1 MRLVEKIITR
11 TTAGVL
17 SKGLYEINGKLYY
30 VKGATEGNREPFS
43 EVIGSRIFNAFS
55 GLPTV
60 LYNIGSK
67 EYFKDIK
74 SDFEYVSLCEKVPFT
89 MHRFYEYGSL
99 VASNLGLRFG
109 NDYLLLYKRLGLFE
123 EFLLRMLIFD
133 AWIGNQDRHLNN
145 FDVANN
151 NGVLVNAPVLDFGA
165 SLLYNVREMD
175 LKEKLRIGPDKSK
188 PLKETHQRQIQY
200 LKRLYGTPKLFNISK
215 DRAIQQIWDG
225 NQDIFNLMSKKRAH
239 CIMRYLSNRFDV
251 YVKDFC
257 F

>member
-1 MRLVEKIITR
+1 MH
-11 TTAGVL
+11 
-17 SKGLYEINGKLYY
+17 NGRKYL
-30 VKGATEGNREPFS
+30 VKGASENNKEPFS
-43 EVIGSRIFNAFS
+43 EVIASRIFATYS

-60 LYNIGSK
+60 LYTLGHK
-67 EYFKDIK
+67 KQFPDIK
-74 SDFEYVSLCEKVPFT
+74 SGFEYVSICEVLPFDIF
-89 MHRFYEYGSL
+89 RFYDYCRSL
-99 VASNLGLRFG
+99 AQTNPDMIRLSMDTLQ
-109 NDYLLLYKRLGLFE
+109 LYKLLRLSE

-133 AWIGNQDRHLNN
+133 AWVGNQDRHLNN